1 MARKHTAIDLF
12 CGVGGM
18 SLGFEQA
25 GFDVLA
31 AFDKE
36 EFNVKTHKKNFPKT
50 RCFQAD
56 LSTQSG
62 ESLRKMAKLG
72 RRQID
77 VVFGGPPCQG
87 FSVGGRQDSSD
98 KRNLLVYEFSRLVRE
113 LRPKYFVF
121 ENVKGLM
128 QKRSEPVLSSLLR
141 RFRRSGYKIVEP
153 VQVLNAAD
161 YGVPQRRERV
171 FILGFLEGQLAPLYP
186 EPEGCFDEAGRQTYP
201 TIRDAISD
209 LPSFDGNDELFE
221 SDTFEAEY
229 KKTNSA
235 FALSMRGE
243 LIQPNVIYDR
253 DVDTITELSGCLLTR
268 HSKAVVDRFSAT
280 PQGEAEAISRYY
292 RLCWENVS
300 PTLRAGTGEEHG
312 SHTAPRPIHPNSP
325 RCITTR
331 EAARIHSY
339 PDWFQFYGTRWHDFR
354 QIGNSVPPALAR
366 AVALVIMDAIK
377 SHSK

>member
-1 MARKHTAIDLF
+1 MARKPTAIDLF

-36 EFNVKTHKKNFPKT
+36 AFNVDTHKKNFPKT
-50 RCFQAD
+50 KCFQVD

-62 ESLRKMAKLG
+62 DSLRNLAKLG
-72 RRQID
+72 RRRID
-77 VVFGGPPCQG
+77 VVVGGPPCQG
-87 FSVGGRQDSSD
+87 FSVGGRKDASD

-121 ENVKGLM
+121 ENVKGLV
-128 QKRSEPVLSSLLR
+128 QKRSEPILQSLLR
-141 RFRRSGYKIVEP
+141 RFRRSGYKIVDP
-153 VQVLNAAD
+153 IKVLNAAD

-171 FILGFLEGQLAPLYP
+171 FILGYLEGQPAPLYP
-186 EPEGCFDEAGRQTYP
+186 EPEGCFDESGKQTHP
-201 TIRDAISD
+201 TIRDAIFD
-209 LPSFDGNDELFE
+209 LPNFDGNDQLFD
-221 SDTFEAEY
+221 SDTYDAKY
-229 KKTNSA
+229 KKTKSA

-243 LIQPNVIYDR
+243 LIQPGVTYER
-253 DVDTITELSGCLLTR
+253 DVDAITELSGCLLTR
-268 HSKAVVDRFSAT
+268 HSKAVVDRFTAT
-280 PQGEAEAISRYY
+280 PPGEVEAISRYH
-292 RLCWENVS
+292 RLCWESVS

-312 SHTAPRPIHPNSP
+312 SHTAPRPIHPTNP

-366 AVALVIMDAIK
+366 SVARMIVDALTSQNK
-377 SHSK
+377 

>member
-1 MARKHTAIDLF
+1 MAKKLTAIDLF

-36 EFNVKTHKKNFPKT
+36 EFNVETHRKNFIKT
-50 RCFQAD
+50 KCFQVD
-56 LSTQSG
+56 LARQSG
-62 ESLRKMAKLG
+62 DSLRNLARLG
-72 RRQID
+72 SRRID

-128 QKRSEPVLSSLLR
+128 QKRSEPVLKSLLL
-141 RFRRSGYKIVEP
+141 RFKRSGYKIVEP
-153 VQVLNAAD
+153 IQVLNAAD

-171 FILGFLEGQLAPLYP
+171 FILGYLENYSAPEYP
-186 EPEGCFDEAGRQTYP
+186 TPEGCFDESGNQTRP
-201 TIRDAISD
+201 TVRDAISD
-209 LPSFDGNDELFE
+209 LPYIDGNEKLFE
-221 SDTFEAEY
+221 SDKYNAKY
-229 KKTNSA
+229 RKTKSP

-243 LIQPNVIYDR
+243 LIQPNVVYEREVEAIS
-253 DVDTITELSGCLLTR
+253 ELTGCLRTR
-268 HSKAVVDRFSAT
+268 HSPVVVDRFAST
-280 PQGEAEAISRYY
+280 PRGQAEAISRYY
-292 RLCWENVS
+292 RLCWESVS
-300 PTLRAGTGEEHG
+300 PTLRAGTGEDHG
-312 SHTAPRPIHPNSP
+312 SHTAPRPIHPKYP

-331 EAARIHSY
+331 EAARIHSF
-339 PDWFQFYGTRWHDFR
+339 PDWFQFFGTRWHDFR
-354 QIGNSVPPALAR
+354 QIGNSVPPVLAR
-366 AVALVIMDAIK
+366 AVALAVMEANK
-377 SHSK
+377 RRNK